1 MLFFWR
7 RHPDS
12 DRRIT
17 VLQTVALPLGY
28 VAFKTN
34 APVEWERTGADY
46 GARTRHLHLGKV
58 ALYQMS

>member
-28 VAFKTN
+28 VALKQTL
-34 APVEWERTGADY
+34 PWKGSVLERITGLEPATSTL
-46 GARTRHLHLGKV
+46 ARWRSTK
-58 ALYQMS
+58 